1 MCHNMFQPDYI
12 KDAIEAVKTDTMNR
26 AVQLNVE
33 YRIASLPHVTLVDEC
48 TGQDIIESL
57 VKDGLLLVDSSRRD
71 KRVQKL
77 VSWGFTLARQTVV
90 LNNDSTMTLR
100 INYKLE
106 HHIIQ
111 LFSNIP

>member
-1 MCHNMFQPDYI
+1 MFQPDYI

-33 YRIASLPHVTLVDEC
+33 YRIASLPYVTLVDEC

-57 VKDGLLLVDSSRRD
+57 VKDGLLLVDASRRD

-77 VSWGFTLARQTVV
+77 VSKSAKCPTAFHL
-90 LNNDSTMTLR
+90 
-100 INYKLE
+100 I
-106 HHIIQ
+106 
-111 LFSNIP
+111 